1 MIQKTN
7 NPFKYRCYCKENSKC
22 RESRLAQWCETCNKM
37 HDLHQYIYIFDE
49 YLRWQVQKSICYP
62 IDTALAHLLGY
73 FLSKGDE
80 ANRVPVVCRN
90 LNYNEEK
97 NQSFDFC
104 CNCDND
110 SDDDREDVND
120 RGDYS
125 VLFTHSLEVPWRSWE
140 ETTTSDV
147 EDLTERVQQR
157 EGYNIEIWE
166 DEDKGHYQRDHPAS
180 DRATQPPHKSCLVAH
195 LSA

>member
-1 MIQKTN
+1 MIQKTLSN
-7 NPFKYRCYCKENSKC
+7 IVVTAKKTPSVEKADSLSSARHATRCTISIN
-22 RESRLAQWCETCNKM
+22 
-37 HDLHQYIYIFDE
+37 IYIFDE

-90 LNYNEEK
+90 LNYYEEK

-110 SDDDREDVND
+110 CDDDREDVND

-157 EGYNIEIWE
+157 EGHNIEIWE
-166 DEDKGHYQRDHPAS
+166 DEDKGHYQRDHPAC
-180 DRATQPPHKSCLVAH
+180 DRAT
-195 LSA
+195 